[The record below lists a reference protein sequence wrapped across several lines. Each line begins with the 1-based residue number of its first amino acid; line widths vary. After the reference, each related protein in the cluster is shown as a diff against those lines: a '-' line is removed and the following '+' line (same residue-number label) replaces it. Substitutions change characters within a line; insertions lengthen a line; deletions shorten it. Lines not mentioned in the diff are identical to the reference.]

1 MLANYPL
8 SNLCKLLVAPYWWL
22 VEKSYMREDK
32 KQGPAPGVD
41 PALSTPSEAN
51 REKHINYLDDER
63 KHENHD
69 EKALKDRQKQWR
81 EGIQGDERG
90 NTPDDIY

>member
-1 MLANYPL
+1 
-8 SNLCKLLVAPYWWL
+8 VAPYWWL

-51 REKHINYLDDER
+51 REKDINYLIDER

-69 EKALKDRQKQWR
+69 EKALRDRQKQWR

-90 NTPDDIY
+90 NTADDIY